1 MMEDATER
9 ASRAIQEAL
18 VDLTATKAADA
29 LALNAA
35 AFLVAYA
42 KISEAS
48 MSDAMIIFFQQIT
61 NDVNLLMKKHA
72 KGVKP

>member
-9 ASRAIQEAL
+9 ASRAIQEAV
-18 VDLTATKAADA
+18 VDLPAAETADA

-42 KISEAS
+42 KVSETS

-61 NDVNLLMKKHA
+61 DDVNLLMKKHA

>member
-1 MMEDATER
+1 MMKDATER
-9 ASRAIQEAL
+9 ASRAIQKA
-18 VDLTATKAADA
+18 VIDLPATETADV
-29 LALNAA
+29 LAMNAA

-42 KISEAS
+42 KVSETS